1 MFYFA
6 YLIKRLAAYSFNEQ
20 TSSCGWY
27 KITALKRSRTTNQ
40 SFVKE
45 ILVMIRGARAAN
57 LAGAHAE
64 MRLGGLL
71 PGLPGLTGIK
81 VRCNW
86 TRDVLTSHVE
96 KQKLFV

>member
-1 MFYFA
+1 
-6 YLIKRLAAYSFNEQ
+6 
-20 TSSCGWY
+20 
-27 KITALKRSRTTNQ
+27 
-40 SFVKE
+40 
-45 ILVMIRGARAAN
+45 MIRVARAAN

-96 KQKLFV
+96 KQKLFVSPA